1 MVLFDDPE
9 YQELPSNIFTP
20 VEAFQEEKMEVHWEL
35 VPRVT
40 LQETSI

>member
-20 VEAFQEEKMEVHWEL
+20 VEAFQVENIEVQSEL
-35 VPRVT
+35 LPRVT